1 MTRYTERVVVQIRN
15 VHEEE
20 HELKGKQNKKR
31 LKPILKKSM
40 LTALGLGIALPIGG
54 TLPQANAGAI
64 GPVINIS
71 QPVLND
77 GINWLSYS
85 SKPND
90 PSLRDVPIEVTINNI
105 IRINLSTQF
114 RSDEYSPPTASSSDS
129 SIAEVYVETRQD
141 ENMPT
146 PESTLVVIPRQSG
159 KISIELKANYM
170 ISGAPE
176 TVTDNI
182 ELYISKKGDVNADG
196 KVNSLDASDLFNY
209 LRNMM
214 TRRSFSYVEMNRM
227 DVDRNMEPT
236 LGDMDALL
244 KGYKGKT
251 LGGKNNDYVLTFK
264 QVDDAPYVLNGE
276 LMNAMLIGN
285 EIGVRHYIMDID
297 YNDSL
302 NTPSYQWYRATEAT
316 GEDMLP
322 IEGETGAQ
330 YTVKEED
337 EGYYL
342 VLEVITQSTWDSNT
356 EPRKVYIVGKE
367 KIQHLD

>member
-1 MTRYTERVVVQIRN
+1 M
-15 VHEEE
+15 
-20 HELKGKQNKKR
+20 KGKQNKKR

-54 TLPQANAGAI
+54 TLPQADAGAI

-77 GINWLSYS
+77 GINWLNYS

-114 RSDEYSPPTASSSDS
+114 RSDEYSSPTASSSDN

-159 KISIELKANYM
+159 KINIELKANYM

-227 DVDRNMEPT
+227 DVDRNTETT

-244 KGYKGKT
+244 KGYNGKT

-264 QVDDAPYVLNGE
+264 QVDDAPYVLNGQLKDYME
-276 LMNAMLIGN
+276 SAVAVDYYL
-285 EIGVRHYIMDID
+285 MDID
-297 YNDSL
+297 YDDTL
-302 NTPSYQWYRATEAT
+302 NTPSYQWYRATDAL
-316 GEDMLP
+316 GEDRVP
-322 IEGETGAQ
+322 IVGETREQ
-330 YTVKEED
+330 HSVTSED
-337 EGYYL
+337 ENHYL
-342 VLEVITQSTWDSNT
+342 VLEVITHSTSNPNT
-356 EPRKVYIVGKE
+356 EPRRTFIVGKE
-367 KIQHLD
+367 KIQLPD